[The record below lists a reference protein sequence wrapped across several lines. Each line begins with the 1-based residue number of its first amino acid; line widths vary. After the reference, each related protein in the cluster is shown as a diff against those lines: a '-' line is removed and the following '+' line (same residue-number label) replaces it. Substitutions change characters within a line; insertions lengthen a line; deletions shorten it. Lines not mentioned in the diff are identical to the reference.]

1 MRSGKVRSGNAR
13 SGKNRS
19 TILIHLDKDKMKFRQ
34 YKEEDLQ
41 DKIKLKSFSIVIQS
55 NRKVEETE
63 MFFNI

>member
-1 MRSGKVRSGNAR
+1 M
-13 SGKNRS
+13 
-19 TILIHLDKDKMKFRQ
+19 IHLDKDKMKFRQ

-55 NRKVEETE
+55 NGKVEETE